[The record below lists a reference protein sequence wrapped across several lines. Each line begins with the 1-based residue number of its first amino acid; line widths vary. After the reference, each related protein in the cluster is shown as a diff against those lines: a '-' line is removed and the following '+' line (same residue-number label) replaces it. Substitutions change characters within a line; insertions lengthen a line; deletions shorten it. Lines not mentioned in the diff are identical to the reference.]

1 MASISGSQSGGK
13 MVRPRRTARTGTPYA
28 RPAAAPA
35 QPRSPNW
42 LSRLVISPT
51 RFIASGAGKIL
62 STVLDL
68 ESSPDSSSS
77 ATSSPSSSSTDSTSE
92 EVGPLDDEN
101 DNTFEGDDDALNKGL
116 QPLDG
121 NEKSKHVIEQLLMQ
135 ESFSREEGDRLIKII
150 RSRVV
155 DSPTVNGDVDKR
167 TSDMAIRTLATSPD
181 LSSAAVM
188 EAKKWLQ
195 QKKSGI
201 DSNSDLGH
209 GSRSLNLVSSPQAPN
224 GEGSPVDVAKLYMRA
239 RPPWASPSVDHN
251 KPPTLSGIQLF
262 KEETPHLF
270 SGNSTSS
277 SKLKRGSP
285 ATGSWSIQDEIR
297 RVRSR
302 ATEEMLR
309 TPSSKIDWSTFSME
323 HKNDVNSSAIENL
336 GTSLGENAHNFTN
349 LVDASASLA
358 TGLGSQA
365 PSDLQNKMDGLQPK
379 YVQADHPANFN
390 SEQNQVSVAV
400 EQTKGTQEDC
410 REVTTSGLRDGS
422 SDDLHRDSGLLKVNG
437 ISDTNGS
444 NHQLHSVEETGEA
457 HYHQKDPDLHRFG
470 SATYKRRPR
479 STTSATE
486 SNDSAPASITSPTLD
501 PPLVDLPISLRKA
514 LNSRLQ
520 DGNCLAFKEK
530 VEAEDAV
537 ANGFSS
543 FHAGQVIEE
552 NTKTLDNKPSAVD
565 ASQERTT
572 EGVLEQ
578 EDCKQ
583 SMEMPG
589 VVVNDPVAVKDDS
602 TATGSQS
609 QNSSSVQNEVQQKGS
624 QATPTSIANRKG
636 KRITRST
643 RKDRSRG
650 VK

>member
-101 DNTFEGDDDALNKGL
+101 DNTFEGDDDALNK
-116 QPLDG
+116 PLDG

-457 HYHQKDPDLHRFG
+457 
-470 SATYKRRPR
+470 
-479 STTSATE
+479 
-486 SNDSAPASITSPTLD
+486 
-501 PPLVDLPISLRKA
+501 